1 MGNLSR
7 VGVGG
12 LITDSSGAWVRGYA
26 RDIGITA
33 SVVVELQEL
42 RDGIRLCL
50 SLNLLVVEFEL
61 DEMLVV
67 DFMSQAYDPTNA
79 NDAIVADCMKDLKT
93 FPQLKFGIAIE
104 KLTSVLMHLQNV
116 M

>member
-7 VGVGG
+7 VGARG
-12 LITDSSGAWVRGYA
+12 LITDSSGAWVKGYV

-33 SVVVELQEL
+33 SVVAELQEL

-79 NDAIVADCMKDLKT
+79 NDAIVANC
-93 FPQLKFGIAIE
+93 IE
-104 KLTSVLMHLQNV
+104 GLEDISMVKIWHCY
-116 M
+116 